1 MPPGK
6 YYYSSTP
13 SDAPEE
19 YHAFWDNAFSGLGE
33 SDNSTFL
40 ISAPALDTLDPAGVD
55 FYEMRRRNIP
65 NSTFALDLRACSFLL
80 LITRE
85 VVSFTATTKTVD
97 VM

>member
-6 YYYSSTP
+6 YYYSSTV

-19 YHAFWDNAFSGLGE
+19 YHAFWDNAFSGGK

-55 FYEMRRRNIP
+55 FYEMCRRNIP
-65 NSTFALDLRACSFLL
+65 NSTFAYGPMGV
-80 LITRE
+80 LIPLIDYQG
-85 VVSFTATTKTVD
+85 SGFFHCNN
-97 VM
+97 